1 MMKSFNARSALI
13 LLFCGLLMLQQSESF
28 SPTAHLSTRRS
39 TTTELAAW
47 NGGNGGRRRR
57 EVFKWAKRTAVLGFG
72 LKTAS
77 SLPKAAVAEEQG
89 GRIVTFTVDNLSG
102 EEGKTG
108 TFKIQLV
115 NDWAPKGVARFEELS
130 DANFWD
136 DCRFFRVLPG
146 FVVQFGINGNPE
158 VQKKWRSA
166 NLPDDQVRVSNER
179 GTVVF
184 ATAGPNSRTSQL
196 FINTREGGNGFLDKQ
211 GFSPIGR
218 VIEGM
223 DVVDQMYAG
232 YGEGAPAGRGPNQGK
247 IQLEGNRYLR
257 ENFPK
262 LTYIQKAS

>member
-1 MMKSFNARSALI
+1 MGDGWIGGEKLYGLEDRDCMVGLPDCEKAVHRLSSSFLTCMF
-13 LLFCGLLMLQQSESF
+13 LFHQLFLQ
-28 SPTAHLSTRRS
+28 
-39 TTTELAAW
+39 EL
-47 NGGNGGRRRR
+47 
-57 EVFKWAKRTAVLGFG
+57 T
-72 LKTAS
+72 
-77 SLPKAAVAEEQG
+77 
-89 GRIVTFTVDNLSG
+89 
-102 EEGKTG
+102 
-108 TFKIQLV
+108 
-115 NDWAPKGVARFEELS
+115 